1 MNDYSRS
8 NQIFCFRIYEPLAVG
23 LKSALG
29 GTISGDDAGVK
40 TVAVGRWR
48 GEGLPLGNRWQSYL
62 MPDATIVCPAL
73 LPP

>member
-8 NQIFCFRIYEPLAVG
+8 NQIVRFRIYEPLAVG

-29 GTISGDDAGVK
+29 GTISGNDAGVK
-40 TVAVGRWR
+40 TVHVGRWL
-48 GEGLPLGNRWQSYL
+48 GEDLPLGNRWQSYL